1 MTAINRIL
9 IVDDEDNVR
18 RMLSTAFALQGFE
31 THCANNGRTA
41 LHLFADIHPD
51 VVLMDIRMPEMD
63 GIKAL
68 KEMRSHETRTP
79 VILMTAYAEVETAV
93 EALRCGAFD
102 YVIKPFDLDELNLIV
117 QRALQLQSM
126 KKEIRHL
133 HQALSTS
140 WQWGHILTN
149 SPAMM
154 DICKDTAKIALSQA
168 SVLISGESGTGKELI
183 ARAIHYN
190 SRRAKGPFI
199 KVNCA
204 ALPESLLESELFGHE
219 KGAFTGA
226 QTLRQGLFERANEGT
241 LLLDEIGEMPLVL
254 QAKLLRILQEREF
267 ERIGGHQT
275 IKVDIRIIAATNRD
289 LQAMVKEGTFRED
302 LFYRLNVIHLIL
314 PPLRDRRED
323 ISLLANHFLQKFSSE
338 NQRDI
343 IDIDPMAM
351 SLLTAWSWPGNIREL
366 SNVIERAVVMNSGPI
381 IFSEDLPPQ
390 IRQPVCNAG
399 EVKTAPVGERNLKEE
414 IVDSIGQRNSYVKT
428 WGCGGFLNETNIYSR
443 GKSLVFELWK
453 NGTGFSEIANIL
465 GSKPGTIFTML
476 RDTGGIKPHERK
488 RAVAHLTL
496 SEREEIR
503 AGLSAKMSI
512 RAIATALNRSPST
525 ISREVQ
531 RNRGRRYY
539 KAVDANNRANRMAKR
554 PKPCLLDQ
562 NLPLRKLVLEK
573 LEMKW
578 SPEQISGWLRRTKP
592 TSQNAANIT

>member
-79 VILMTAYAEVETAV
+79 VILMTAYAEVETDV
-93 EALRCGAFD
+93 EALRRGAVD

-414 IVDSIGQRNSYVKT
+414 I
-428 WGCGGFLNETNIYSR
+428 
-443 GKSLVFELWK
+443 
-453 NGTGFSEIANIL
+453 
-465 GSKPGTIFTML
+465 
-476 RDTGGIKPHERK
+476 K
-488 RAVAHLTL
+488 RVEKRIIMEVLEQQEGNRT
-496 SEREEIR
+496 R
-503 AGLSAKMSI
+503 
-512 RAIATALNRSPST
+512 TALMLG
-525 ISREVQ
+525 ISR
-531 RNRGRRYY
+531 RALMY
-539 KAVDANNRANRMAKR
+539 KLQEYGIDPADV
-554 PKPCLLDQ
+554 
-562 NLPLRKLVLEK
+562 
-573 LEMKW
+573 
-578 SPEQISGWLRRTKP
+578 
-592 TSQNAANIT
+592 

>member
-1 MTAINRIL
+1 
-9 IVDDEDNVR
+9 
-18 RMLSTAFALQGFE
+18 
-31 THCANNGRTA
+31 
-41 LHLFADIHPD
+41 
-51 VVLMDIRMPEMD
+51 
-63 GIKAL
+63 
-68 KEMRSHETRTP
+68 
-79 VILMTAYAEVETAV
+79 
-93 EALRCGAFD
+93 
-102 YVIKPFDLDELNLIV
+102 
-117 QRALQLQSM
+117 
-126 KKEIRHL
+126 
-133 HQALSTS
+133 
-140 WQWGHILTN
+140 
-149 SPAMM
+149 MM

-275 IKVDIRIIAATNRD
+275 IKVDIRVIAATNRD

-399 EVKTAPVGERNLKEE
+399 EAKTAPVGERNLK
-414 IVDSIGQRNSYVKT
+414 RK
-428 WGCGGFLNETNIYSR
+428 LNASKNAS
-443 GKSLVFELWK
+443 LWK
-453 NGTGFSEIANIL
+453 CWNNKKETE
-465 GSKPGTIFTML
+465 P
-476 RDTGGIKPHERK
+476 
-488 RAVAHLTL
+488 
-496 SEREEIR
+496 
-503 AGLSAKMSI
+503 
-512 RAIATALNRSPST
+512 AL
-525 ISREVQ
+525 
-531 RNRGRRYY
+531 
-539 KAVDANNRANRMAKR
+539 
-554 PKPCLLDQ
+554 L
-562 NLPLRKLVLEK
+562 
-573 LEMKW
+573 
-578 SPEQISGWLRRTKP
+578 
-592 TSQNAANIT
+592 

>member
-1 MTAINRIL
+1 
-9 IVDDEDNVR
+9 
-18 RMLSTAFALQGFE
+18 
-31 THCANNGRTA
+31 
-41 LHLFADIHPD
+41 
-51 VVLMDIRMPEMD
+51 
-63 GIKAL
+63 
-68 KEMRSHETRTP
+68 
-79 VILMTAYAEVETAV
+79 
-93 EALRCGAFD
+93 
-102 YVIKPFDLDELNLIV
+102 
-117 QRALQLQSM
+117 
-126 KKEIRHL
+126 
-133 HQALSTS
+133 
-140 WQWGHILTN
+140 
-149 SPAMM
+149 MM

-399 EVKTAPVGERNLKEE
+399 EAKTTPVGERNLKEE
-414 IVDSIGQRNSYVKT
+414 I
-428 WGCGGFLNETNIYSR
+428 
-443 GKSLVFELWK
+443 
-453 NGTGFSEIANIL
+453 
-465 GSKPGTIFTML
+465 
-476 RDTGGIKPHERK
+476 K
-488 RAVAHLTL
+488 RVEKRIIMEVLEQQEGNRT
-496 SEREEIR
+496 R
-503 AGLSAKMSI
+503 
-512 RAIATALNRSPST
+512 TALMLG
-525 ISREVQ
+525 ISR
-531 RNRGRRYY
+531 RALMY
-539 KAVDANNRANRMAKR
+539 K
-554 PKPCLLDQ
+554 
-562 NLPLRKLVLEK
+562 LREYGIDPADV
-573 LEMKW
+573 
-578 SPEQISGWLRRTKP
+578 
-592 TSQNAANIT
+592 

>member
-190 SRRAKGPFI
+190 SRRQRGRSLKSTAWRCRNRCS
-199 KVNCA
+199 KVNC
-204 ALPESLLESELFGHE
+204 LVMKKVHLLVHKPCVRDYL
-219 KGAFTGA
+219 
-226 QTLRQGLFERANEGT
+226 NEPT
-241 LLLDEIGEMPLVL
+241 KVL
-254 QAKLLRILQEREF
+254 CSSTKLAKCRWYY
-267 ERIGGHQT
+267 
-275 IKVDIRIIAATNRD
+275 KPNYYA
-289 LQAMVKEGTFRED
+289 
-302 LFYRLNVIHLIL
+302 FYRNGNLNG
-314 PPLRDRRED
+314 
-323 ISLLANHFLQKFSSE
+323 LA
-338 NQRDI
+338 
-343 IDIDPMAM
+343 A
-351 SLLTAWSWPGNIREL
+351 IR
-366 SNVIERAVVMNSGPI
+366 P
-381 IFSEDLPPQ
+381 
-390 IRQPVCNAG
+390 
-399 EVKTAPVGERNLKEE
+399 
-414 IVDSIGQRNSYVKT
+414 
-428 WGCGGFLNETNIYSR
+428 
-443 GKSLVFELWK
+443 
-453 NGTGFSEIANIL
+453 
-465 GSKPGTIFTML
+465 
-476 RDTGGIKPHERK
+476 
-488 RAVAHLTL
+488 
-496 SEREEIR
+496 
-503 AGLSAKMSI
+503 
-512 RAIATALNRSPST
+512 
-525 ISREVQ
+525 
-531 RNRGRRYY
+531 
-539 KAVDANNRANRMAKR
+539 
-554 PKPCLLDQ
+554 
-562 NLPLRKLVLEK
+562 
-573 LEMKW
+573 
-578 SPEQISGWLRRTKP
+578 
-592 TSQNAANIT
+592 

>member
-1 MTAINRIL
+1 
-9 IVDDEDNVR
+9 
-18 RMLSTAFALQGFE
+18 
-31 THCANNGRTA
+31 
-41 LHLFADIHPD
+41 
-51 VVLMDIRMPEMD
+51 
-63 GIKAL
+63 
-68 KEMRSHETRTP
+68 
-79 VILMTAYAEVETAV
+79 
-93 EALRCGAFD
+93 
-102 YVIKPFDLDELNLIV
+102 
-117 QRALQLQSM
+117 
-126 KKEIRHL
+126 
-133 HQALSTS
+133 
-140 WQWGHILTN
+140 
-149 SPAMM
+149 
-154 DICKDTAKIALSQA
+154 QA

-399 EVKTAPVGERNLKEE
+399 EAKTTPVGERNLKEE
-414 IVDSIGQRNSYVKT
+414 I
-428 WGCGGFLNETNIYSR
+428 
-443 GKSLVFELWK
+443 
-453 NGTGFSEIANIL
+453 
-465 GSKPGTIFTML
+465 
-476 RDTGGIKPHERK
+476 K
-488 RAVAHLTL
+488 RVEKRIIMEVLEQQEGNRT
-496 SEREEIR
+496 R
-503 AGLSAKMSI
+503 
-512 RAIATALNRSPST
+512 TALMLG
-525 ISREVQ
+525 ISR
-531 RNRGRRYY
+531 RALMY
-539 KAVDANNRANRMAKR
+539 KLQEYGIDPADV
-554 PKPCLLDQ
+554 
-562 NLPLRKLVLEK
+562 
-573 LEMKW
+573 
-578 SPEQISGWLRRTKP
+578 
-592 TSQNAANIT
+592 

>member
-1 MTAINRIL
+1 M
-9 IVDDEDNVR
+9 
-18 RMLSTAFALQGFE
+18 
-31 THCANNGRTA
+31 
-41 LHLFADIHPD
+41 
-51 VVLMDIRMPEMD
+51 
-63 GIKAL
+63 
-68 KEMRSHETRTP
+68 
-79 VILMTAYAEVETAV
+79 
-93 EALRCGAFD
+93 
-102 YVIKPFDLDELNLIV
+102 
-117 QRALQLQSM
+117 
-126 KKEIRHL
+126 
-133 HQALSTS
+133 STS

-399 EVKTAPVGERNLKEE
+399 EAKTAPVGERNLKEE
-414 IVDSIGQRNSYVKT
+414 I
-428 WGCGGFLNETNIYSR
+428 
-443 GKSLVFELWK
+443 
-453 NGTGFSEIANIL
+453 
-465 GSKPGTIFTML
+465 
-476 RDTGGIKPHERK
+476 K
-488 RAVAHLTL
+488 RVEKRIIMEVLEQQEGNRT
-496 SEREEIR
+496 R
-503 AGLSAKMSI
+503 
-512 RAIATALNRSPST
+512 TALMLG
-525 ISREVQ
+525 ISR
-531 RNRGRRYY
+531 RALMY
-539 KAVDANNRANRMAKR
+539 KLQEYGIDPADV
-554 PKPCLLDQ
+554 
-562 NLPLRKLVLEK
+562 
-573 LEMKW
+573 
-578 SPEQISGWLRRTKP
+578 
-592 TSQNAANIT
+592 

>member
-1 MTAINRIL
+1 
-9 IVDDEDNVR
+9 
-18 RMLSTAFALQGFE
+18 
-31 THCANNGRTA
+31 
-41 LHLFADIHPD
+41 
-51 VVLMDIRMPEMD
+51 
-63 GIKAL
+63 
-68 KEMRSHETRTP
+68 
-79 VILMTAYAEVETAV
+79 
-93 EALRCGAFD
+93 
-102 YVIKPFDLDELNLIV
+102 
-117 QRALQLQSM
+117 
-126 KKEIRHL
+126 
-133 HQALSTS
+133 
-140 WQWGHILTN
+140 
-149 SPAMM
+149 
-154 DICKDTAKIALSQA
+154 
-168 SVLISGESGTGKELI
+168 GTGKELI

-399 EVKTAPVGERNLKEE
+399 EAKTAPVGERNLKEE
-414 IVDSIGQRNSYVKT
+414 I
-428 WGCGGFLNETNIYSR
+428 
-443 GKSLVFELWK
+443 
-453 NGTGFSEIANIL
+453 
-465 GSKPGTIFTML
+465 
-476 RDTGGIKPHERK
+476 K
-488 RAVAHLTL
+488 RVEKRIIMEVLEQQEGNRT
-496 SEREEIR
+496 R
-503 AGLSAKMSI
+503 
-512 RAIATALNRSPST
+512 TALMLG
-525 ISREVQ
+525 ISR
-531 RNRGRRYY
+531 RALMY
-539 KAVDANNRANRMAKR
+539 KLQEYGIDPADV
-554 PKPCLLDQ
+554 
-562 NLPLRKLVLEK
+562 
-573 LEMKW
+573 
-578 SPEQISGWLRRTKP
+578 
-592 TSQNAANIT
+592 

>member
-1 MTAINRIL
+1 
-9 IVDDEDNVR
+9 
-18 RMLSTAFALQGFE
+18 
-31 THCANNGRTA
+31 
-41 LHLFADIHPD
+41 
-51 VVLMDIRMPEMD
+51 
-63 GIKAL
+63 
-68 KEMRSHETRTP
+68 
-79 VILMTAYAEVETAV
+79 
-93 EALRCGAFD
+93 
-102 YVIKPFDLDELNLIV
+102 
-117 QRALQLQSM
+117 
-126 KKEIRHL
+126 
-133 HQALSTS
+133 
-140 WQWGHILTN
+140 
-149 SPAMM
+149 MM

-190 SRRAKGPFI
+190 SRRARGPFI

-399 EVKTAPVGERNLKEE
+399 EAKTAPVGERNLKEE
-414 IVDSIGQRNSYVKT
+414 I
-428 WGCGGFLNETNIYSR
+428 
-443 GKSLVFELWK
+443 
-453 NGTGFSEIANIL
+453 
-465 GSKPGTIFTML
+465 
-476 RDTGGIKPHERK
+476 K
-488 RAVAHLTL
+488 RVEKRIIMEVLEQQEGNRT
-496 SEREEIR
+496 R
-503 AGLSAKMSI
+503 
-512 RAIATALNRSPST
+512 TALMLG
-525 ISREVQ
+525 ISR
-531 RNRGRRYY
+531 RALMY
-539 KAVDANNRANRMAKR
+539 KLQEYGIDPADV
-554 PKPCLLDQ
+554 
-562 NLPLRKLVLEK
+562 
-573 LEMKW
+573 
-578 SPEQISGWLRRTKP
+578 
-592 TSQNAANIT
+592 

>member
-1 MTAINRIL
+1 
-9 IVDDEDNVR
+9 
-18 RMLSTAFALQGFE
+18 
-31 THCANNGRTA
+31 
-41 LHLFADIHPD
+41 
-51 VVLMDIRMPEMD
+51 
-63 GIKAL
+63 
-68 KEMRSHETRTP
+68 
-79 VILMTAYAEVETAV
+79 
-93 EALRCGAFD
+93 
-102 YVIKPFDLDELNLIV
+102 
-117 QRALQLQSM
+117 
-126 KKEIRHL
+126 

-275 IKVDIRIIAATNRD
+275 IKVDIRVIAATNRD

-399 EVKTAPVGERNLKEE
+399 EAKTAPVGERNLKEE
-414 IVDSIGQRNSYVKT
+414 I
-428 WGCGGFLNETNIYSR
+428 
-443 GKSLVFELWK
+443 
-453 NGTGFSEIANIL
+453 
-465 GSKPGTIFTML
+465 
-476 RDTGGIKPHERK
+476 K
-488 RAVAHLTL
+488 RVEKRIIMEVLEQQEGNRT
-496 SEREEIR
+496 R
-503 AGLSAKMSI
+503 
-512 RAIATALNRSPST
+512 TALMLG
-525 ISREVQ
+525 ISR
-531 RNRGRRYY
+531 RALMY
-539 KAVDANNRANRMAKR
+539 KLQEYGIDPADV
-554 PKPCLLDQ
+554 
-562 NLPLRKLVLEK
+562 
-573 LEMKW
+573 
-578 SPEQISGWLRRTKP
+578 
-592 TSQNAANIT
+592 

>member
-1 MTAINRIL
+1 
-9 IVDDEDNVR
+9 
-18 RMLSTAFALQGFE
+18 
-31 THCANNGRTA
+31 
-41 LHLFADIHPD
+41 
-51 VVLMDIRMPEMD
+51 
-63 GIKAL
+63 
-68 KEMRSHETRTP
+68 
-79 VILMTAYAEVETAV
+79 
-93 EALRCGAFD
+93 
-102 YVIKPFDLDELNLIV
+102 
-117 QRALQLQSM
+117 
-126 KKEIRHL
+126 
-133 HQALSTS
+133 
-140 WQWGHILTN
+140 
-149 SPAMM
+149 M

-399 EVKTAPVGERNLKEE
+399 EAKTAPVGERNLKEE
-414 IVDSIGQRNSYVKT
+414 I
-428 WGCGGFLNETNIYSR
+428 
-443 GKSLVFELWK
+443 
-453 NGTGFSEIANIL
+453 
-465 GSKPGTIFTML
+465 
-476 RDTGGIKPHERK
+476 K
-488 RAVAHLTL
+488 RVEKRIIMEVLEQQEGNRT
-496 SEREEIR
+496 R
-503 AGLSAKMSI
+503 
-512 RAIATALNRSPST
+512 TALMPG
-525 ISREVQ
+525 ISR
-531 RNRGRRYY
+531 RALMY
-539 KAVDANNRANRMAKR
+539 KLQEYGIDPADV
-554 PKPCLLDQ
+554 
-562 NLPLRKLVLEK
+562 
-573 LEMKW
+573 
-578 SPEQISGWLRRTKP
+578 
-592 TSQNAANIT
+592 